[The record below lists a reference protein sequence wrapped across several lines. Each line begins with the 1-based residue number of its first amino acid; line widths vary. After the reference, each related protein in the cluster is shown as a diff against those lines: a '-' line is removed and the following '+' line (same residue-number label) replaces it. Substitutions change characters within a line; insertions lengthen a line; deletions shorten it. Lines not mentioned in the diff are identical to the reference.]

1 MDITLRL
8 IHPKDFI
15 IAKPD
20 GILDL
25 EKSRAL
31 LKKIAEESE
40 GRKDFHI
47 LLDFRKTIVELSTV
61 DIWELSNGLSEYGTT
76 FKRKTAI
83 LVREDENFDKV
94 EFFELCTLNR
104 GFAIYPFID
113 FEEAIMWLLLEN
125 NDSKNE
131 ST

>member
-1 MDITLRL
+1 MDLKARM

-20 GILDL
+20 GVLDL

-31 LKKIAEESE
+31 LKKITEESVGHE
-40 GRKDFHI
+40 DFHI
-47 LLDFRKTIVELSTV
+47 LIDFRKTNVELSTV

-104 GFAIYPFID
+104 GFEIYPFID
-113 FEEAIMWLLLEN
+113 FEEAIMWLLFEN